1 MFNHLEYSVIEHIY
15 EVMNLPIQEESE
27 EKFYKGSHSGFS
39 PAIWLNLFEIDPGIS
54 HSCYEISR
62 ESFNVKLTE
71 FKPDPIGEMLL
82 SLTRETDQAADEAL
96 TLVNGHLERL
106 NQEGANLLNQIPAFL
121 NDIDKFCDEHG
132 LSDISSIKK
141 AHRLNSD
148 TFDVYYNI
156 VRGIFQNMKEKFSK
170 LDISVRIKDLLDEAF
185 HYIFKEECTLLPFLV
200 EKLTDYKQK
209 LQRSLGK
216 LKETINDSG
225 ACKRALNKT
234 YLDYYESSVE
244 GIKREL
250 RVSMEEFKFATD
262 MLQRVHTQIYH
273 AFSATPS
280 GKEYFRTIDE
290 EGLPGDELAVSL
302 VRSCFASN
310 DDETGI
316 KYDIQPFFNYII
328 KERLL
333 EYYNSHHTFQ
343 GFEYQPLFALS
354 ESQHTAVKQQITAA
368 FKEAMI
374 HLCGDDSL
382 AIWKVNEVVSRL
394 LAGTQITTRQSSKL
408 WDSVFHPGSR
418 HICVSVQ
425 GIQVNIR
432 PLLVL
437 AGYLSSEAVQILTC
451 RQSGIRDELSHYEI
465 FQCKKADQKKYYEA
479 ITQGHKGTS
488 IPVEIEQIVTTFS
501 KVKCIA

>member
-54 HSCYEISR
+54 HSCCEISR

-156 VRGIFQNMKEKFSK
+156 VRGIFQNMKEKFTG
-170 LDISVRIKDLLDEAF
+170 LDISIKIKNLLDEAS

-200 EKLTDYKQK
+200 EKLTDYRNK
-209 LQRSLGK
+209 LQRSLGR
-216 LKETINDSG
+216 LKETISDSV

-234 YLDYYESSVE
+234 YHVYYESCVD

-250 RVSMEEFKFATD
+250 RVSMEEFRFATD
-262 MLQRVHTQIYH
+262 MLQKVHSQVYQR
-273 AFSATPS
+273 FSDTPA
-280 GKEYFRTIDE
+280 GKEYFRTLTE
-290 EGLPGDELAVSL
+290 EGLPSDELALSL
-302 VRSCFASN
+302 VRSCFAS
-310 DDETGI
+310 DDETAI
-316 KYDIQPFFNYII
+316 RYDIQPIFDYIL

-333 EYYNSHHTFQ
+333 EYYRIHHSFQ
-343 GFEYQPLFALS
+343 GFGYQPLFALS
-354 ESQHTAVKQQITAA
+354 ESHQQTVQKQITAV
-368 FKEAMI
+368 FKKAMI
-374 HLCGDDSL
+374 NLCGSDSL
-382 AIWKVNEVVSRL
+382 AIWKVNQVVSRL
-394 LAGTQITTRQSSKL
+394 LVGTGTTAPQSASFWK
-408 WDSVFHPGSR
+408 SVFQPGSCS
-418 HICVSVQ
+418 ICISAR

-437 AGYLSSEAVQILTC
+437 AGYLTSDAVQILSC
-451 RQSGIRDELSHYEI
+451 RQSEIRDVLSRHEF
-465 FQCKKADQKKYYEA
+465 FQCRKADNKRYYEA
-479 ITQGHKGTS
+479 ITQGHKGQS
-488 IPVEIEQIVTTFS
+488 IPLAVEQIVTSFS
-501 KVKCIA
+501 KVKCVA